1 MKCEICGQEMVHQ
14 TPSFRDF
21 SFVCPNAKDHTT
33 AALEQSNR
41 EKDAKIADLL
51 APCDC
56 TDNTVCDKCQLA
68 KRRLAIAETQLSAAL
83 AKVEELEKDLFHARQ
98 AILSEGIRSGDIEVE
113 RDSAQFRVKELEGA
127 VAVLRE
133 ELTKAEERLK
143 WVSDDSESLSFIKSC
158 DAILPGIREALA
170 NTSTLF
176 EQAKAR
182 IERDVVKRCVAELRK
197 RGFTIYPRSEDE
209 FTASILGTQQGDAP

>member
-14 TPSFRDF
+14 APSFRDF

-83 AKVEELEKDLFHARQ
+83 AQVVEL
-98 AILSEGIRSGDIEVE
+98 
-113 RDSAQFRVKELEGA
+113 KEAFGTA
-127 VAVLRE
+127 TAALRE
-133 ELTKAEERLK
+133 WANEGFRTGCHQEDDYRHCYAELL
-143 WVSDDSESLSFIKSC
+143 ESLSK
-158 DAILPGIREALA
+158 
-170 NTSTLF
+170 
-176 EQAKAR
+176 
-182 IERDVVKRCVAELRK
+182 VK
-197 RGFTIYPRSEDE
+197 P
-209 FTASILGTQQGDAP
+209 

>member
-14 TPSFRDF
+14 APSFRDF

-83 AKVEELEKDLFHARQ
+83 AQVVEL
-98 AILSEGIRSGDIEVE
+98 
-113 RDSAQFRVKELEGA
+113 
-127 VAVLRE
+127 
-133 ELTKAEERLK
+133 
-143 WVSDDSESLSFIKSC
+143 
-158 DAILPGIREALA
+158 REALERHGDHSPDCA
-170 NTSTLF
+170 TEDIDGSAYECDCGFDVALSDTSVTAHQF
-176 EQAKAR
+176 VQR
-182 IERDVVKRCVAELRK
+182 IEREALEKAIGKMKAIVQAIPINDFSVSKGDSAYNWGRYFVDQFSA
-197 RGFTIYPRSEDE
+197 
-209 FTASILGTQQGDAP
+209 AILGEKGGDDGSV